1 MIAGVSIGGPS
12 DRCSKCMLITLVT
25 AMFLLSTASAF
36 ACGNVTEAKK
46 AELIKYGN
54 YFGAEV
60 ILSSR

>member
-1 MIAGVSIGGPS
+1 
-12 DRCSKCMLITLVT
+12 MLIKIFTVVF
-25 AMFLLSTASAF
+25 FLFSTSAF

-60 ILSSR
+60 MLRAS

>member
-1 MIAGVSIGGPS
+1 
-12 DRCSKCMLITLVT
+12 MLIKIVTTL
-25 AMFLLSTASAF
+25 FFISSASAF

-54 YFGAEV
+54 YFGTKV

>member
-1 MIAGVSIGGPS
+1 
-12 DRCSKCMLITLVT
+12 MLIKISTVLF
-25 AMFLLSTASAF
+25 FLFSTSAF

-60 ILSSR
+60 ILTTS